1 MYFNKKVKNKNGVF
15 QPYTSNFS
23 TGIDWKNE
31 SDRLAIST
39 MVIKLADIN
48 SPLKEKELHLQWTER
63 ICEEFYQQV
72 ILILK
77 I

>member
-1 MYFNKKVKNKNGVF
+1 MY
-15 QPYTSNFS
+15 QPSSCYITSN
-23 TGIDWKNE
+23 GIDWKNE
-31 SDRLAIST
+31 SDRLLTSKMI
-39 MVIKLADIN
+39 IKLADIN

-72 ILILK
+72 ALNFFKK